1 MFGTN
6 QRNSHN
12 FWWLLDVDMN
22 LLYSIKVE
30 LHTDIQKKTKM
41 QWTISKPCYWSEI
54 ALVQGNWEI

>member
-30 LHTDIQKKTKM
+30 LHTDIQKRPKFNGPSVNPAIGVK
-41 QWTISKPCYWSEI
+41 
-54 ALVQGNWEI
+54 